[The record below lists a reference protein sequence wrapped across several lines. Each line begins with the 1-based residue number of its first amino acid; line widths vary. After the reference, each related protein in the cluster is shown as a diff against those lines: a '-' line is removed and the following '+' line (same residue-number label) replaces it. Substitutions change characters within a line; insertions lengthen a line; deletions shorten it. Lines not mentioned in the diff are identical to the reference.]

1 MKKIKQNNRTK
12 KTRAISPYINLALVL
27 LLIFFR
33 THVNEA
39 LEPFMIVSLLCIAL
53 SSSYTLLIGGK
64 EITRSSALSW
74 FISAYLF
81 AVLAL
86 SLAIKIIDAQHIAF
100 ASVPLSVPIL
110 LLPFVGLL
118 SFIAML
124 QDIKQRK

>member
-1 MKKIKQNNRTK
+1 MNKTKQNNRTK

-39 LEPFMIVSLLCIAL
+39 LEPFMIVSLLCIVL
-53 SSSYTLLIGGK
+53 FSSYALAGGK
-64 EITRSSALSW
+64 EITRSSALHW
-74 FISAYLF
+74 FISGYLF
-81 AVLAL
+81 VVLAL

-100 ASVPLSVPIL
+100 ASVPLSAPIL

-118 SFIAML
+118 SFIAVL